1 MALCAMARSF
11 MLCCAVLCCVWCP
24 DLQCSTIAWQRALYL
39 AASCCAVLCFSIHTA
54 VPWRSRLPG
63 LCLNLDCLLA
73 LFSSLPALSS
83 PPFLDVVDLMLCGYG
98 IMPEP
103 GSALWQVHLAK
114 LNGQK
119 VVVKV
124 QRPGLK
130 QLFDI
135 DLKNVRVLA
144 QWLQN
149 VDPKSD
155 GAARDWVAIYDEC
168 SRILYQ
174 VRRDRLH
181 GTNRS
186 FPRI

>member
-1 MALCAMARSF
+1 M
-11 MLCCAVLCCVWCP
+11 
-24 DLQCSTIAWQRALYL
+24 
-39 AASCCAVLCFSIHTA
+39 
-54 VPWRSRLPG
+54 
-63 LCLNLDCLLA
+63 
-73 LFSSLPALSS
+73 
-83 PPFLDVVDLMLCGYG
+83 
-98 IMPEP
+98 
-103 GSALWQVHLAK
+103 HLAT

-174 VRRDRLH
+174 VDVLSAHCRTHHNVIISVAEANAAR
-181 GTNRS
+181 GFSST
-186 FPRI
+186 

>member
-1 MALCAMARSF
+1 
-11 MLCCAVLCCVWCP
+11 
-24 DLQCSTIAWQRALYL
+24 
-39 AASCCAVLCFSIHTA
+39 
-54 VPWRSRLPG
+54 
-63 LCLNLDCLLA
+63 
-73 LFSSLPALSS
+73 
-83 PPFLDVVDLMLCGYG
+83 
-98 IMPEP
+98 MPEP
-103 GSALWQVHLAK
+103 DFALWQVHLAK

-174 VRRDRLH
+174 VSRDRLH
-181 GTNRS
+181 STVRS
-186 FPRI
+186 FVPCI